1 VSDQIIRVTA
11 RPRDEGLDIDR
22 LAQALLEFVSRLT
35 ERQRQDL
42 AEEGKRLIDAAEQE
56 ADRTSKEGAA

>member
-1 VSDQIIRVTA
+1 MSDQIIRVTA